1 MLKKLYEKEDGVI
14 TIEASLVIPIILT
27 FILFL
32 MAMVQIVIAE
42 MALQESVSEGAQTTA
57 YYGFLVQ
64 KAEGL
69 IENET
74 DALIGVVE
82 EKAGEVVSDQN
93 AIFNT
98 IINISADK
106 GKGAMSNLI
115 NSTSVSAQQN
125 LTNQLVKEMYADR
138 VGNGG
143 FFNSE
148 SIVVET
154 TIQDNE
160 IVEVVAEVPLEI
172 NLPFFNKTLNI
183 KKKAAEYVW
192 NGA

>member
-1 MLKKLYEKEDGVI
+1 MLKELYEKEDGVI

-64 KAEGL
+64 KTEGL

-98 IINISADK
+98 IINITADK

-115 NSTSVSAQQN
+115 NSTSVSAQQS
-125 LTNQLVKEMYADR
+125 LTNQLVKEMYAER

-172 NLPFFNKTLNI
+172 NLPFFNKSLNI

>member
-1 MLKKLYEKEDGVI
+1 MLKRLYKNEDGVI
-14 TIEASLVIPIILT
+14 TIEAALVIPIILT

-32 MAMVQIVIAE
+32 MAIVQIAIAE
-42 MALQESVSEGAQTTA
+42 MALQEAVSESAQTTA
-57 YYGFLVQ
+57 HYGFLAQ

-69 IENET
+69 IENES

-82 EKAGEVVSDQN
+82 ERAGEVVSDQH
-93 AIFNT
+93 AILDTF
-98 IINISADK
+98 INVGADK
-106 GKGAMSNLI
+106 GKGAMSEIISNF
-115 NSTSVSAQQN
+115 SVNAQQD
-125 LTNQLVKEMYADR
+125 LTNQLAKELYANN

-148 SIVVET
+148 SVTVET